1 MPTILVTG
9 GCGFIGSHTSLVL
22 LEKGYDIC
30 IIDSNI
36 NSDFKVIKR
45 IEKLLDH
52 SRNNGKIE
60 MIKGDVRSEKT
71 LEKIFSYY
79 EETKK
84 NICAVIHFA
93 GLKSIEKS
101 NHLPLQYWDVNVK
114 GTLQLLKI
122 MEKYSCFTIVFSSS
136 ATVYGVSNKSPIKE
150 DGLIK
155 PINTYGKT
163 KAVIEQILQ
172 DLQNNSSRKWKIL
185 NLRYFNP
192 IGAHP
197 TGKLG
202 EYDKGL
208 TKNIFPIINKVAS
221 KELPFLRV
229 FGKNWKTKDGT
240 GVRDYIHVMDLA
252 EGHCSALEFLLNSD
266 PILLTL
272 NLGTGRGTSVFEVL
286 NTFKNIIN
294 RDIPYKICEKRYG
307 DSAIAVA
314 DVSMAKKYLS
324 WESKRNL
331 RKMCIDSWN
340 WQSSNINGY

>member
-22 LEKGYDIC
+22 LQKGYDIC

-36 NSDFKVIKR
+36 NSDFKVVKN

-52 SRNNGKIE
+52 SRKNGTIK
-60 MIKGDVRSEKT
+60 MIKGDVRNEII

-79 EETKK
+79 EEINKR
-84 NICAVIHFA
+84 ICAVIHFA

-101 NHLPLQYWDVNVK
+101 NKSPLQYWDVNVN
-114 GTLQLLKI
+114 GTLQLIKV
-122 MEKYSCFTIVFSSS
+122 MEKNSCFTIVFSSS

-163 KAVIEQILQ
+163 KAVIEQILR

-197 TGKLG
+197 SGKIG
-202 EYDKGL
+202 EYDKGS

-221 KELPFLRV
+221 KELKILRV
-229 FGKNWKTKDGT
+229 FGNNWKTKDGT
-240 GVRDYIHVMDLA
+240 GIRDYIHVMDLA
-252 EGHCSALEFLLNSD
+252 EGHVAALEYLFSTNYDNLQN
-266 PILLTL
+266 I
-272 NLGTGRGTSVFEVL
+272 NLGTGKGTTVLEIVEIFEKV
-286 NTFKNIIN
+286 NKV
-294 RDIPYKICEKRYG
+294 DIPYLFDERRVGDVAEYIADNSLSKKILNWEPKR
-307 DSAIAVA
+307 SLV
-314 DVSMAKKYLS
+314 
-324 WESKRNL
+324 E
-331 RKMCIDSWN
+331 MCKDGWKWKLN
-340 WQSSNINGY
+340 NINL

>member
-252 EGHCSALEFLLNSD
+252 EGHVAALEYLFNSNFNNLQN
-266 PILLTL
+266 I
-272 NLGTGRGTSVFEVL
+272 NLGTGKGTTVLEIIEIFEKVNKVEIPFVFEKRRVGDVAEYIADTSLSKIIL
-286 NTFKNIIN
+286 NWE
-294 RDIPYKICEKRYG
+294 PKR
-307 DSAIAVA
+307 SLV
-314 DVSMAKKYLS
+314 
-324 WESKRNL
+324 E
-331 RKMCIDSWN
+331 MCKDGWN
-340 WQSSNINGY
+340 WKLNNINS